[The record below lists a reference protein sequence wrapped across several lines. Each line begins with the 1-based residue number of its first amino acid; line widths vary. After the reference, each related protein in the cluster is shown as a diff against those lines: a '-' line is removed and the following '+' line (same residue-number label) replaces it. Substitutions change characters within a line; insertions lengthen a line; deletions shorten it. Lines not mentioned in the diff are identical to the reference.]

1 MIHAS
6 PVRHQTLEARLKVSE
21 EKVEQLKAE
30 NESLNAEIARLND
43 EIEVNNFF
51 LNAYITLFRTRR
63 K

>member
-6 PVRHQTLEARLKVSE
+6 PVRHQTLEARLKASE